1 MANVSKQ
8 VPVASLQINP
18 KQRKNKDTGSQ
29 NKKSETKSKQQS
41 GLHLRKSSSLA
52 KCEVSPIN

>member
-18 KQRKNKDTGSQ
+18 KQRKYKDTGSQ
-29 NKKSETKSKQQS
+29 NKISETKSKQQS
-41 GLHLRKSSSLA
+41 GLLLRKSSSLA
-52 KCEVSPIN
+52 